1 MPTILGQGE
10 EPGKEEPI
18 VVASIIEV
26 SCEARARNELVYDLD
41 KIDGHEFEDAMA
53 EVFRR
58 MGYHTERGK
67 LSNDHGRDI
76 ILRRAERLV
85 VVECKHQ
92 KSAVGR
98 PIVQKLHSATITYP
112 NATDGFVLT
121 TGCFAPSALEYVQE
135 LNVKSNIKF
144 ELWDYER
151 LVREAHEVGVYFVA
165 SLHGTNIFFYVPWR
179 PDSEIRCLLQTRHL
193 SRIRS
198 APRTAV
204 DAICITK
211 SHHEIVPAVLVDYSV
226 DKQFQTQ
233 VGTIHYARE
242 RGCRI
247 HGTHGIGILPGEE
260 QFWIQSRPVLV
271 RDSELDGKRVPTYF
285 GEPTEPLIEN
295 TRNGTAQRLSRRV
308 RYQGGNNQAYE
319 KLCEVNPDDVDV
331 QTKQVLYGR
340 WRIDLQAGPKRYEVH
355 LADDVARDPGIVTST
370 GFCAGN
376 EGFVLANG
384 FLCNDCGL
392 IAPKDGD
399 KSGLA
404 CETCG
409 RTLCQAHGWTW
420 PAPLFRHSTR
430 LCSTCY
436 RSRRRHS
443 AEFDVNPVL
452 YSYWLSLLL
461 ACIPGV
467 PLLLGKRY
475 GLGILVLLL
484 LLCSLVASVYR
495 YPEPIILVVCSS
507 VSWSFHWTSRIRRHN
522 QNVTRLATYLPEWAA
537 R

>member
-1 MPTILGQGE
+1 MVSIAQG
-10 EPGKEEPI
+10 
-18 VVASIIEV
+18 SREV
-26 SCEARARNELVYDLD
+26 TARNDIVYDLD

-58 MGYHTERGK
+58 MGYHAERGK

-76 ILRRAERLV
+76 VLRRSERLV

-92 KSAVGR
+92 KAAVGR

-121 TGCFAPSALEYVQE
+121 TGCFAPSALQYVRE
-135 LNVKSNIKF
+135 LNAKSNIKI

-151 LVREAHEVGVYFVA
+151 LVREAREVGVYFIA
-165 SLHGTNIFFYVPWR
+165 SLHGTNVFFWVPWR
-179 PDSEIRCLLQTRHL
+179 PDGEIRCLLQTRHL
-193 SRIRS
+193 SRINS

-204 DAICITK
+204 DAICISK
-211 SHHEIVPAVLVDYSV
+211 SQHKVVPAVLVDYSV

-233 VGTIHYARE
+233 AGIIYNARE
-242 RGCRI
+242 HGRRI
-247 HGTHGIGILPGEE
+247 YGVHGISIAPGEE
-260 QFWIQSRPVLV
+260 QFWSHSRPMLTL
-271 RDSELDGKRVPTYF
+271 DNELNGKEVPAYF
-285 GEPTEPLIEN
+285 GEPADPLTENI
-295 TRNGTAQRLSRRV
+295 RNETARRLSRRV
-308 RYQGGNNQAYE
+308 RYHGGNNQAYE

-331 QTKQVLYGR
+331 QTKQIFYGR
-340 WRIDLQAGPKRYEVH
+340 WRIDLQAGTKRYEVH
-355 LADDVARDPGIVTST
+355 LADDVARDPSIVTTT
-370 GFCAGN
+370 GFSAGN

-399 KSGLA
+399 KAGLA

-420 PAPLFRHSTR
+420 PAPFFKRSTR

-436 RSRRRHS
+436 RLRQQHS
-443 AEFDVNPVL
+443 AEFDVNSSL
-452 YSYWLSLLL
+452 DRYWSSILL

-467 PLLLGKRY
+467 PQLLGKRY
-475 GLGILVLLL
+475 GTGILLLIL
-484 LLCSLVASVYR
+484 LICSLVATVYR
-495 YPEPIILVVCSS
+495 YPEPAALLISS
-507 VSWSFHWTSRIRRHN
+507 SISWSLNWTSRIRLYN
-522 QNVTRLATYLPEWAA
+522 QNVKRLAKYRPEWV
-537 R
+537 